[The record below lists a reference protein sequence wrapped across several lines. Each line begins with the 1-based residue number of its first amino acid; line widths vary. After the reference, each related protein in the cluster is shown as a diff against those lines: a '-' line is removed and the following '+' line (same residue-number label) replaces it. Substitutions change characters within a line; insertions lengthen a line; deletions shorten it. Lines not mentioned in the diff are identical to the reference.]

1 MRSVPED
8 VSGFLRDMGSVDI
21 VVGIPSFNNK
31 ETIGFVAEV
40 AARGIKS
47 IGLSGLI
54 VNADGKSSDGTTTVF
69 MKSNTEGIPKTSYN
83 YIGPS
88 GKGTAMKSVM
98 EVSQMLNA
106 KVVVF
111 LDSDLRSVKPW
122 WIERLAIPIL
132 EEKASYVTPL
142 YLRHKYDGTITN
154 TICYP
159 LTSALYGIKIRQP
172 IGGDFGLSAEIIQKI
187 LEKPANIWKSNVTK
201 FGIDIFMTTTA
212 LNEAERGVFQ
222 AALGAKVHDVKDP
235 AKHLEG
241 MFTQVVDTLFRLMIT
256 YEERWKQA
264 FDITEAQIYG
274 ESPQENIAEMAIDE
288 TLLRKKAEHMVFEAA
303 DRLQKYLPSE
313 LIEKVLQQG
322 VINCEE
328 WASIVFNSALVFKR
342 EPSEQIVKNLI
353 GFYFAR
359 VAGFVEETSGFSSEE
374 AERVVDQQVDTFLS
388 MKRQFV
394 ERW

>member
-122 WIERLAIPIL
+122 WIERLAVPIL

-187 LEKPANIWKSNVTK
+187 LEKPANIWKSNVAK

>member
-1 MRSVPED
+1 MWSVPED
-8 VSGFLRDMGSVDI
+8 VSGFLRDMGNVDI
-21 VVGIPSFNNK
+21 VVGIPSFNNRD
-31 ETIGFVAEV
+31 TIGFVAEV
-40 AARGIKS
+40 AACGIKS
-47 IGLSGLI
+47 TGLSGLI
-54 VNADGKSSDGTTTVF
+54 VNADGKSSDGTADAF
-69 MKSNTEGIPKTSYN
+69 MKSKTEDVPKTSYS

-98 EVSQMLNA
+98 EVSQMLNT

-122 WIERLAIPIL
+122 WIERLALPIL
-132 EEKASYVTPL
+132 EEKASYVAPL

-154 TICYP
+154 TVCYP

-187 LEKPANIWKSNVTK
+187 LEKPADIWKSNVAR

-212 LNEAERGVFQ
+212 LNESGRGVFQ
-222 AALGAKVHDVKDP
+222 AALGAKVHDAKDP

-241 MFTQVVDTLFRLMIT
+241 MFMQVVDTLFRLMIT
-256 YEERWKQA
+256 YEERWKQV
-264 FDITEAQIYG
+264 FDINEAQIYG
-274 ESPQENIAEMAIDE
+274 ESPQENIAKMTIDE
-288 TLLRKKAEHMVFEAA
+288 NLLQKRAKHMVFEAA
-303 DRLQKYLPSE
+303 EKLEKYLPKE

-322 VINCEE
+322 VISCEE
-328 WASIVFNSALVFKR
+328 WASVVFNSALVFKHR
-342 EPSEQIVKNLI
+342 PSEQIIKNLI

-359 VAGFVEETSGFSSEE
+359 VAGFVEETTGLSSEE
-374 AERVVDQQVDTFLS
+374 AESVVDQQVDTFLN
-388 MKRQFV
+388 MKRRFV